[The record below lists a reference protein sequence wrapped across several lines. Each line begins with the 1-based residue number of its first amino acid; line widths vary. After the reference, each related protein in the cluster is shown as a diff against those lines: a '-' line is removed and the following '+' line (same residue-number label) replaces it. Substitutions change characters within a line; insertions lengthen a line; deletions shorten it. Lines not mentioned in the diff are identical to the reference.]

1 MSDDWNDNY
10 VQGMLPW
17 DTIEPD
23 PVLVECIDS
32 RSVVP
37 GRALDIGCGTGTH
50 ARWLA
55 SRGFEVLGVD
65 VAPRAIEIAREKV
78 APEPFATRVRF
89 AVGDFLT
96 KLPDGG
102 PFDFVF
108 DRGCFHVFD
117 AEDRTRFAAQV
128 ARVLSPG
135 GIWLSLVGSTE
146 GAARD
151 SGPPRRSV
159 RDLANAIEPALE
171 ILELRSTSFTLA
183 NAEPPRAWACVS
195 RLRSEPAQPSS
206 RH

>member
-1 MSDDWNDNY
+1 MSDAWNDNY
-10 VQGMLPW
+10 VQGFLPW
-17 DTIEPD
+17 DTSEPD
-23 PVLVECIDS
+23 PVLVEYIDS
-32 RSVVP
+32 RSIVP
-37 GRALDIGCGTGTH
+37 GRALDVGCGTGTH

-55 SRGFEVLGVD
+55 SRGFDVLGVD
-65 VAPRAIEIAREKV
+65 VAPRAIEIARDK
-78 APEPFATRVRF
+78 ATAESFGARVRF
-89 AVGDFLT
+89 AVGDFLAT
-96 KLPDGG
+96 LPDGG

-108 DRGCFHVFD
+108 DRGCFHVFEAD
-117 AEDRTRFAAQV
+117 DRARFAAQV
-128 ARVLSPG
+128 ARVLAPG

-171 ILELRSTSFTLA
+171 IVELRGTSFDLGT
-183 NAEPPRAWACVS
+183 AEPPRAWACAS